1 MAQDD
6 MQRAREVTGKRRAP
20 VWSRSGIL
28 AVWII
33 LGGFLGA
40 VIGQLLGQAL
50 PGDFGYATAIGLGA
64 GIALGAAVGSRRADA
79 NDREIAR
86 RSEGR
91 AGSDG
96 A

>member
-6 MQRAREVTGKRRAP
+6 MQRAREGTGKRRTP
-20 VWSRSGIL
+20 MWSRGGIQ

-33 LGGFLGA
+33 LGGVIGA
-40 VIGQLLGQAL
+40 AIGQLLGQAL
-50 PGDFGYATAIGLGA
+50 PGDFGYAMAIGLGA
-64 GIALGAAVGSRRADA
+64 GIALGAAFGSRRADA

-86 RSEGR
+86 RAEER
-91 AGSDG
+91 AGSDD